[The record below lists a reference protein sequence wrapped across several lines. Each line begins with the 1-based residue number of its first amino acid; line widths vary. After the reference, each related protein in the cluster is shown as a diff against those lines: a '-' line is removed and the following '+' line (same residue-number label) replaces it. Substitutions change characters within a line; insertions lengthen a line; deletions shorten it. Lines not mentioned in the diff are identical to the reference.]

1 MFHLIDI
8 YLCIRLVNINSWAKC
23 TIHYQQWGGGG
34 VKMLFFD
41 WPLTIMVSGMFL
53 LVIKIDSG
61 TDINSKVDYIASNCS
76 KILLLLR
83 VVEIWLGW
91 ILTFYMGL
99 WGVTIFIIVFYH
111 IISFYQLTLKTL
123 NINLIYGLYLVIFEL
138 NQKMWFLPTWSWVSL
153 QMGKIF
159 HF

>member
-1 MFHLIDI
+1 
-8 YLCIRLVNINSWAKC
+8 
-23 TIHYQQWGGGG
+23 
-34 VKMLFFD
+34 
-41 WPLTIMVSGMFL
+41 MVSGMFL

-111 IISFYQLTLKTL
+111 IISFHQLTLKTL
-123 NINLIYGLYLVIFEL
+123 NINLIYG
-138 NQKMWFLPTWSWVSL
+138 
-153 QMGKIF
+153 
-159 HF
+159 